1 MEPHQETFSTDIV
14 DFAKDRLETH
24 PVYAAIASRAD
35 LRMFM
40 EHHIYS
46 VWDFMSLIKYLHTTV
61 PPVSAPWLP
70 MGNTAIRRF
79 VNELLMEE
87 ESDEAPRALG
97 FDQDYVSHFELYTAA
112 MREIGAD
119 PAPALRFLD
128 EVRTGG
134 IAAALETAD
143 IPEPS
148 RQFTRQTFAFISSG
162 KPHVV
167 AAALAFGRE
176 HIIPWMFRTILKDMA
191 IPENEAPAFHYYLNR
206 HIHLDADH
214 HGPLSIALVEALCA
228 GKPDRIREA
237 EAAAKQAV
245 EARVTFWDGVNAALR
260 AHSAW

>member
-1 MEPHQETFSTDIV
+1 MNDENVSFSGDVV
-14 DFAKDRLETH
+14 DDAKERLETH
-24 PVYAAIASRAD
+24 PVYAAIASPAD
-35 LRMFM
+35 LKLFM

-61 PPVSAPWLP
+61 PPLNAPWLP

-87 ESDEAPRALG
+87 ESDEAPEELG
-97 FDQDYVSHFELYTAA
+97 FGQDYVSHFELYCAA
-112 MREIGAD
+112 MKEVGAD
-119 PAPALRFLD
+119 PSGALAFLERVKTD
-128 EVRTGG
+128 G
-134 IAAALETAD
+134 IDTALAEGD

-148 RQFTRQTFAFISSG
+148 RHFTRQTFDFIASD

-191 IPENEAPAFHYYLNR
+191 IAEDEAPAFHYYLNR

-214 HGPLSIALVEALCA
+214 HGPLSIALVEALCDGDA
-228 GKPDRIREA
+228 TKIAEA
-237 EAAAKQAV
+237 EEAARQAV
-245 EARVTFWDGVNAALR
+245 ASRVAFWDSVNDVLR
-260 AHSAW
+260 G